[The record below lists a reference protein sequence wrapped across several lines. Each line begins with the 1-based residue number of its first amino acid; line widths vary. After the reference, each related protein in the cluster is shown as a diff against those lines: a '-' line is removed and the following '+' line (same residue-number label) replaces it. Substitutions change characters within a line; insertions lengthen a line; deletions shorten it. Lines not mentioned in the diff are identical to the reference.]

1 MAEGMFKKP
10 PTGGGLKELTARQQR
25 RKQYLERRG
34 REYKGGGRVSAMP
47 IDENGGEMTARQAR
61 RKQYLER
68 QRANRE
74 RAVADYR
81 AQQARQ
87 AEQQMP
93 PGTFRSDNPQDPN
106 LYTRMPDGSIAGT
119 YMAYPGQGLPPDLG
133 SSLGEL
139 PQRPD
144 MSLDNTFIGKMGE
157 LPPGTSLAD
166 YANAISG
173 GFQQQPARTPT
184 PEYVNAMPGQPRT
197 GTFTPQGRYRP
208 LPWYATPQQIR
219 ERQAL
224 IETGGYFQ
232 QPLPSQR
239 MR

>member
-1 MAEGMFKKP
+1 
-10 PTGGGLKELTARQQR
+10 
-25 RKQYLERRG
+25 
-34 REYKGGGRVSAMP
+34 
-47 IDENGGEMTARQAR
+47 
-61 RKQYLER
+61 
-68 QRANRE
+68 
-74 RAVADYR
+74 
-81 AQQARQ
+81 
-87 AEQQMP
+87 
-93 PGTFRSDNPQDPN
+93 
-106 LYTRMPDGSIAGT
+106 
-119 YMAYPGQGLPPDLG
+119 
-133 SSLGEL
+133 
-139 PQRPD
+139 